1 SQCMKNQQS
10 CILGDEM
17 GMGKTCRYLKMN
29 GPFIVLCLLS
39 LKFSYFIFL
48 FRFCPSLSVV
58 CYTGDKERRAK
69 LHIELKNDRHF
80 HALLTTYE
88 MCLKD
93 KILVVDEA
101 HWLKNQ
107 ESLLHQTLREF
118 TVGFRVLLTGTP
130 IQNNLQEVFSLL
142 TFIQPSLFLPEA
154 VEDFVSAYAD
164 VKTEPV
170 LVLQLFLLRRVKA
183 EVAAKL
189 PKKTDLVVFHE
200 LSALQKRY
208 YKALLMRDLDAFR
221 TDPNSKTQLL
231 NILLQLRKCVDYPYL
246 FDGVE
251 PEPFEMWN
259 HLVEASGKLSLLDTL
274 LAYLHESN
282 SNEYNIQTEY
292 ILLNFLR

>member
-1 SQCMKNQQS
+1 MIDRPVYSDRVSVTMGQSLSQCMKNQQS

-17 GMGKTCRYLKMN
+17 GLGKTCRYLKMN
-29 GPFIVLCLLS
+29 GPFIRRLRTVRDANIRSDL
-39 LKFSYFIFL
+39 
-48 FRFCPSLSVV
+48 R
-58 CYTGDKERRAK
+58 DKERRAK
-69 LHIELKNDRHF
+69 LHIELKNDQHF

-164 VKTEPV
+164 V
-170 LVLQLFLLRRVKA
+170 
-183 EVAAKL
+183 
-189 PKKTDLVVFHE
+189 
-200 LSALQKRY
+200 
-208 YKALLMRDLDAFR
+208 
-221 TDPNSKTQLL
+221 
-231 NILLQLRKCVDYPYL
+231 
-246 FDGVE
+246 
-251 PEPFEMWN
+251 
-259 HLVEASGKLSLLDTL
+259 
-274 LAYLHESN
+274 
-282 SNEYNIQTEY
+282 
-292 ILLNFLR
+292 